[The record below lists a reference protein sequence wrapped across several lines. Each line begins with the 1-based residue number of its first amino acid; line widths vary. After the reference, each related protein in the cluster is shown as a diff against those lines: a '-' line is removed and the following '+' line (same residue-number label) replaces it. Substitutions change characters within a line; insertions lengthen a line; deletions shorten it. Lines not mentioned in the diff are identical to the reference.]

1 LLLGTGLLNSL
12 LVLRERVEGF
22 PSLRPDPWVRRIFR
36 VLSRNA
42 EGRNAE
48 GWGVTALPLHFLLR
62 SGGHGVLAWRESRQG
77 QDEIVEA
84 AAQGVPMLRISFPR
98 WK

>member
-1 LLLGTGLLNSL
+1 
-12 LVLRERVEGF
+12 
-22 PSLRPDPWVRRIFR
+22 
-36 VLSRNA
+36 
-42 EGRNAE
+42 
-48 GWGVTALPLHFLLR
+48 LPLHFLLR